1 MCEHIMSECDYYML
15 VQAGIIIAPH
25 PTSRDKPENKAR
37 LLQLIALFTKKEL
50 LTVVKCEQMNKTFL
64 DITNKKLRIRVEE
77 FHSSLLNLYESFAS
91 EASLKVREEK
101 FKLFLSK
108 SN

>member
-1 MCEHIMSECDYYML
+1 MSECDYYML
-15 VQAGIIIAPH
+15 VQAGIIGAPH
-25 PTSRDKPENKAR
+25 PTSRDRPEHKAR
-37 LLQLIALFTKKEL
+37 LMHLIGLFTKKEL
-50 LTVVKCEQMNKTFL
+50 LTVVKCEHMNKTFL
-64 DITNKKLRIRVEE
+64 DITNKKLRMRVEE

-108 SN
+108 AS